1 MYGFLE
7 MDCSLP
13 ILLYISVPEQAALAH
28 VLLEAMQIPCN
39 HFVETPPAQEVLFLL
54 TLGFVGNAK

>member
-7 MDCSLP
+7 IDCSLP

-39 HFVETPPAQEVLFLL
+39 HFVETPPAQEVLFL
-54 TLGFVGNAK
+54 

>member
-7 MDCSLP
+7 IDCSLP

-39 HFVETPPAQEVLFLL
+39 HFVETPPAPALVLFL
-54 TLGFVGNAK
+54 